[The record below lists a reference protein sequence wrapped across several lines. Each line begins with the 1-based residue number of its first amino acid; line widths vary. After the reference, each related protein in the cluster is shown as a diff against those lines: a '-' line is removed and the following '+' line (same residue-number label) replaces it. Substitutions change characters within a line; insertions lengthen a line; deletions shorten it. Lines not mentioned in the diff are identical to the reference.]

1 MTETSTEPVPT
12 RTAGSILRE
21 TRQAQGLHI
30 AALAASIKVAQKK
43 LEALEADRLDE
54 LPDATFTRALAQ
66 TVCRALKIEPAPV
79 LALLPAPVGHRLEQ
93 VGEGINAPFRDRPG
107 RHEPSDWSV
116 MGSPAVWGPLL
127 LVVGA
132 AVLYLLPAGWLADLQ
147 LSPAPA
153 PAASAA
159 SAPVAGETIESPVSG
174 SVTVVVPTAPIVDAA
189 SAPASLPQA
198 APTAPAP
205 VAGPASAPAAVA
217 VAPPAGVLQLR
228 TRGPSWIEVRDARSA
243 VLLSRLVEPGEMLAL
258 DGVAPLKLKIG
269 NAGATE
275 VVFRGQPLDL
285 APSTRDNVARLELK

>member
-1 MTETSTEPVPT
+1 MTETSVEPVPT

-66 TVCRALKIEPAPV
+66 TVCRALKIDPAPV

-107 RHEPSDWSV
+107 RHEPSDWSA

-153 PAASAA
+153 ASAA
-159 SAPVAGETIESPVSG
+159 SAPVAGETIESPGSG
-174 SVTVVVPTAPIVDAA
+174 RVTLVAPSAPIADAA

-198 APTAPAP
+198 APAAPAAP

-217 VAPPAGVLQLR
+217 VTPPAGVLQLR

-243 VLLSRLVEPGEMLAL
+243 VLLSRLVEPGETLAF

-275 VVFRGQPLDL
+275 VVFRGRPLDL